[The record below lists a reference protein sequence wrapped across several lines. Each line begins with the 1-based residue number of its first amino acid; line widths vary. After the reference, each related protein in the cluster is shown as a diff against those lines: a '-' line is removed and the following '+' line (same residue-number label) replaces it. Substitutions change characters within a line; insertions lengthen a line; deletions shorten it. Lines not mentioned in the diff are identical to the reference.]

1 MLVPNVLQVVL
12 LLRTV
17 FVVQQGTRFADEDA
31 VVQYT
36 VARLVFH
43 AVYAKLVKFVFDNIL
58 VEVRNQVWMLNLWK
72 VLWHHRHL
80 F

>member
-17 FVVQQGTRFADEDA
+17 FVVQQGTRFADENA

-43 AVYAKLVKFVFDNIL
+43 AVYTELVKFVFENLL
-58 VEVRNQVWMLNLWK
+58 VEVRNQVWVLNLLK
-72 VLWHHRHL
+72 VLWYYRCL